1 MLPFSCSLRPGR
13 PAYEQVVAAVHRAL
27 ATGALKAGDAFPSV
41 RVLSQELRI
50 NPNTALKIV
59 QQLTAEGILEVTP
72 GIGTRIALAPTL
84 PREER
89 RAMIQKELEAL
100 VIHARRLGFS
110 KTELL
115 ESLGT
120 TWRDLE

>member
-1 MLPFSCSLRPGR
+1 MLPFFCEILPGR

-27 ATGALKAGDAFPSV
+27 ATGVLKSGDAFPSV
-41 RVLSQELRI
+41 RALSQEVRI

-72 GIGTRIALAPTL
+72 GIGTRIAKRPALDK
-84 PREER
+84 EHR
-89 RAMIQKELEAL
+89 RSLIHAELETL
-100 VIHARRLGFS
+100 VIHARRRGIS

-115 ESLGT
+115 DALNE